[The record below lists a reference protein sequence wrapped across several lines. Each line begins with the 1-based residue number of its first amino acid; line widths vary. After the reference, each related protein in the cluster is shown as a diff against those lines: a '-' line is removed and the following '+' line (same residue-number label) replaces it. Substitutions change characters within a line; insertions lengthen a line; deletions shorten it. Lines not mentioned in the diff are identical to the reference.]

1 MNFRDGFKFFQENLR
16 QSNSVGAVWP
26 SSPALSATMAEPVF
40 RDRAGVS
47 ASAERSAELPAH
59 PLRILEVGAGLGP
72 VSELLIP
79 QLRPGDTYDIVELN
93 PTFCDHL
100 RVRFAGTPVR
110 IHEMSILDWQEEPYD
125 RVISGLPLANFPA
138 DVVEQIYRTFFRL
151 MKPDAFF
158 VMFEYL
164 VIRQALAV
172 ATLGQERKRVRRILE
187 IERALLPLQREQID
201 IYLNVP
207 PARVRVRGRPEQ
219 PDAFRF

>member
-16 QSNSVGAVWP
+16 QGNSVGAVWP

-40 RDRAGVS
+40 R
-47 ASAERSAELPAH
+47 ERTGTSSAELPPQ

-72 VSELLIP
+72 VSGLLIP

-93 PTFCDHL
+93 PTFCEHL
-100 RVRFAGTPVR
+100 RVRFAGMPVR

-125 RVISGLPLANFPA
+125 RVVSGLPLANFPA

-172 ATLGQERKRVRRILE
+172 ATLGDERKRVRRILE

-207 PARVRVRGRPEQ
+207 PARVRLRGRPEQ
-219 PDAFRF
+219 PDAFCL